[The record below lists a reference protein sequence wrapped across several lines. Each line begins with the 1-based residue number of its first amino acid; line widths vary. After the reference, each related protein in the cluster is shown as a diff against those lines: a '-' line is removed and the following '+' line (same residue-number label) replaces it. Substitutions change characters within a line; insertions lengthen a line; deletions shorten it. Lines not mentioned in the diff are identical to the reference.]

1 MHEQGDG
8 HRGGPG
14 FTAASRGAR
23 VRRHGSATHI
33 VAIAIVMQSAP
44 AWQTNRHALAVQ
56 EGIDTGKVWR
66 ERPAT
71 HRVRRARLRAVVS
84 LVRRGSGRLPRI
96 ARPAS

>member
-23 VRRHGSATHI
+23 VRRHGSTTHI

-56 EGIDTGKVWR
+56 EGIDKGKVWR

-71 HRVRRARLRAVVS
+71 HPGPARAAACCRVVGAARLGTLAAYR
-84 LVRRGSGRLPRI
+84 
-96 ARPAS
+96 